1 MKRFLTILSFTL
13 LLFPAMAQEMHI
25 ESNGNNTVV
34 NFNDFE
40 KMTFEGAVVTVAK
53 TDGTSENYNMGDITR
68 IHFGYYNTAIS
79 DQIQTDAIRYISSCE
94 VEIYG
99 GYGTMVHVYDM
110 TGTQI
115 LGARLKEERIVIN
128 LSQYP
133 KGIYIV
139 RTEGRTF
146 KVVRR

>member
-1 MKRFLTILSFTL
+1 
-13 LLFPAMAQEMHI
+13 MHI
-25 ESNGNNTVV
+25 ESNESNTAV

-40 KMTFEGAVVTVAK
+40 RITFDGPVVTVSK

-68 IHFGYYNTAIS
+68 IHFGYYNTSVS
-79 DQIQTDAIRYISSCE
+79 DNIQTNALRYLSSDDI
-94 VEIYG
+94 EING
-99 GYGTMVHVYDM
+99 SCGTMVYIYDM
-110 TGTQI
+110 TGTQ
-115 LGARLKEERIVIN
+115 LFSTHLKEDRTVIN

-139 RTEGRTF
+139 RTEEQTF